1 MAAPEHEPR
10 GMRSVLSFE
19 TLITPRIIAWLY
31 ALLLLSAVVAGGA
44 AMLSVGAT
52 FPGFATGLVIVV
64 AGAVVARVVCEL
76 LLVLFQ
82 INEHMQAVAKRL

>member
-1 MAAPEHEPR
+1 MAAPDREPQ
-10 GMRSVLSFE
+10 GMRMVLSFD

-31 ALLLLSAVVAGGA
+31 ALLLISAVAAGGA

-64 AGAVVARVVCEL
+64 VGAVAARVVCEL
-76 LLVLFQ
+76 LLVLFR
-82 INEHMQAVAKRL
+82 INEHMQAVSKRL